1 MNDEWLIDTYERIV
15 AAAGDD
21 GITVKESRELV
32 ATAYEEAVRS
42 GKITRAEI
50 DLYDEGLTGF
60 DKAVRPRLRARS
72 SSLHRDMETITRAIG
87 GETILG
93 VDDPILYVA
102 YPLGTDDGRDK
113 VLALWTAE
121 DWRSSAM
128 TRYRGAAEVTA
139 AAQIF
144 DEQATLIA
152 RQITARNCIT
162 TGAIFV
168 PPTADENRTA

>member
-1 MNDEWLIDTYERIV
+1 MNDEWLIETYERIV
-15 AAAGDD
+15 AEAGDD

-32 ATAYEEAVRS
+32 AQAYEAAVRS
-42 GKITRAEI
+42 GEIARPEI

-60 DKAVRPRLRARS
+60 DKAVRPRRRARS
-72 SSLHRDMETITRAIG
+72 SSLHRDMETITRAIA

-93 VDDPILYVA
+93 ADDPILHVA

-144 DEQATLIA
+144 DEQAALIA
-152 RQITARNCIT
+152 RQILARNCVT
-162 TGAIFV
+162 TGAIFRALTV
-168 PPTADENRTA
+168 DENRTA